1 MNPPENPA
9 DIARKTLKR
18 LAAGH
23 LPPTPANYQACYNEI
38 AELPLIAPFPDEQL
52 QKLAAALPSNS
63 TAQEVPLSA
72 LRTAIAGH
80 SWQGVE
86 NAFLD
91 FIATVAPDARDG
103 ECTSKLILPFGFS
116 QELASFIE
124 STILALGDPQERGP
138 KMAGELVQTL
148 RKPPVRIQPTQD
160 LLAEVC
166 PQARVS
172 AEEQALIK
180 HSLLN
185 LMHLILENVGQ
196 LTLDESW
203 LKGQIAGMLAIIEP
217 PISLRQL
224 HDMERRLRQVIAKQ
238 GEARRHSIQAR
249 EEMRTMLSTFI
260 ESLATMNVSSTSF
273 QAKIEETARKIKT
286 IERIEDL
293 GPLLIDVMEATRM
306 MTEGTSQ
313 VREQLKG
320 MQERVVATE
329 ATLARLYEE
338 LDSISA
344 QARHDPLTD
353 ALNRKG
359 LDDALSREIS
369 TLQRRNLP
377 LSICLLDIDNFKTLN
392 DRLGHE
398 TGDKALIHLA
408 NVARHCMRPNDTLAR
423 YGGEEFVILMPDTAP
438 PPPLA
443 SGIEVMT
450 RLQRELTRT
459 FFLSGNEKVLITFSA
474 GVAQVGRDE
483 TGIEA
488 INRADQAMYLAK
500 RAGKNRVMGS

>member
-1 MNPPENPA
+1 MNHPENPA
-9 DIARKTLKR
+9 DLARKTLRR

-23 LPPTPANYQACYNEI
+23 LPPTPENYQACYNEI
-38 AELPLIAPFPDEQL
+38 ANVPLIAPFPDEQL
-52 QKLAAALPSNS
+52 QRLAEALP
-63 TAQEVPLSA
+63 ARGVVQELPLLA
-72 LRTAIAGH
+72 LRTAIASH
-80 SWQGVE
+80 SWPGVE
-86 NAFLD
+86 NALLD
-91 FIATVAPDARDG
+91 FIAAVASDTGDTGSAR
-103 ECTSKLILPFGFS
+103 ELILPFAFS

-124 STILALGDPQERGP
+124 STIFALGEPKERGP

-148 RKPPVRIQPTQD
+148 RKPPVRIQATQD
-160 LLAEVC
+160 LLAKAC
-166 PQARVS
+166 PQARLS
-172 AEEQALIK
+172 AEEQAQIK

-203 LKGQIAGMLAIIEP
+203 LKGQIDGMLAIIEP

-238 GEARRHSIQAR
+238 GAARRHSIQAR
-249 EEMRTMLSTFI
+249 EEMRAMLSTFI

-273 QAKIEETARKIKT
+273 QAKIEETARKIKN

-359 LDDALSREIS
+359 LDDALNREIS
-369 TLQRRNLP
+369 NLQRRNLP
-377 LSICLLDIDNFKTLN
+377 LSICLLDIDDFKTLN

-423 YGGEEFVILMPDTAP
+423 YGGEEFVILMPDT
-438 PPPLA
+438 PLA

-450 RLQRELTRT
+450 RLQRELTRM

-500 RAGKNRVMGS
+500 RAGKNRVMGG

>member
-1 MNPPENPA
+1 
-9 DIARKTLKR
+9 
-18 LAAGH
+18 
-23 LPPTPANYQACYNEI
+23 
-38 AELPLIAPFPDEQL
+38 
-52 QKLAAALPSNS
+52 
-63 TAQEVPLSA
+63 
-72 LRTAIAGH
+72 
-80 SWQGVE
+80 
-86 NAFLD
+86 
-91 FIATVAPDARDG
+91 
-103 ECTSKLILPFGFS
+103 
-116 QELASFIE
+116 
-124 STILALGDPQERGP
+124 
-138 KMAGELVQTL
+138 
-148 RKPPVRIQPTQD
+148 
-160 LLAEVC
+160 
-166 PQARVS
+166 
-172 AEEQALIK
+172 
-180 HSLLN
+180 
-185 LMHLILENVGQ
+185 
-196 LTLDESW
+196 
-203 LKGQIAGMLAIIEP
+203 MLAIIEP

-238 GEARRHSIQAR
+238 GAARRHSIQAR
-249 EEMRTMLSTFI
+249 EEMRAMLSTFI

-273 QAKIEETARKIKT
+273 QAKIEETARKIKN

-359 LDDALSREIS
+359 LDDALNREIS
-369 TLQRRNLP
+369 NLQRRNLP
-377 LSICLLDIDNFKTLN
+377 LSICLLDIDDFKTLN

-423 YGGEEFVILMPDTAP
+423 YGGEEFVILMPDT
-438 PPPLA
+438 PLA

-450 RLQRELTRT
+450 RLQRELTRM

-500 RAGKNRVMGS
+500 RAGKNRVMGG